1 MRSLTDVSDEAE
13 LNKLVE
19 GEKKKFKGRE
29 LIGKTLGVV
38 GLGAIGSMVARAAL
52 DLGMNVLG
60 YDPALSVDAAWRLP
74 SDVERMQNLPNLLR
88 VLTTLLCTFRKFQP
102 PRA

>member
-1 MRSLTDVSDEAE
+1 MLLASRDVFGGIQYVRSLTDVSDEAE

-19 GEKKKFKGRE
+19 GEEEFKGRE

-60 YDPALSVDAAWRLP
+60 YDPAVSGCGLAFA
-74 SDVERMQNLPNLLR
+74 
-88 VLTTLLCTFRKFQP
+88 FRC
-102 PRA
+102 